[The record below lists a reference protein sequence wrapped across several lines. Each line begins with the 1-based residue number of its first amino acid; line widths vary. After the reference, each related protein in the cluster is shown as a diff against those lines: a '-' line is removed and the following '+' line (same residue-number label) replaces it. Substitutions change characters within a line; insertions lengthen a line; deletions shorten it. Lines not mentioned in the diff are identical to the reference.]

1 MAHTPRALPSPL
13 RPRAKAHEKSVFYRQ
28 ILCRDSRCLSENSGP
43 FQVGRRKSPCIIF
56 AWLAVLEGGLR
67 SFGRKFAR
75 AFQASPHRLGFIIL
89 QTARE
94 GAESII
100 RFLKNLS
107 ISGLC
112 VGFSGGF
119 GFLELRH
126 IPSGGRRNGHAWRHG
141 SAPHGRGGLRFLDC
155 LFLQGSVYFSG
166 QCKLMINGQI
176 ARDWIIAASYRVFRI
191 CLVVFAEEEG
201 GRHAHLAMVFT

>member
-1 MAHTPRALPSPL
+1 MAHTPRALSLPL
-13 RPRAKAHEKSVFYRQ
+13 RPRAKAHEKGVFYRRNPLRGFALPVGKFRP
-28 ILCRDSRCLSENSGP
+28 ISSGAAEELLHC
-43 FQVGRRKSPCIIF
+43 FCAAGGFGR
-56 AWLAVLEGGLR
+56 GLR

-75 AFQASPHRLGFIIL
+75 AFQASPRRLDFIL
-89 QTARE
+89 QAARE

-100 RFLKNLS
+100 RLLKKLS

-126 IPSGGRRNGHAWRHG
+126 IPSGGRRNGRAWRHG

-155 LFLQGSVYFSG
+155 LFLEGSVYFSG
-166 QCKLMINGQI
+166 QCKLINGQI
-176 ARDWIIAASYRVFRI
+176 AGAWIIAVSYRVFRI
-191 CLVVFAEEEG
+191 CLVGFAEEEG